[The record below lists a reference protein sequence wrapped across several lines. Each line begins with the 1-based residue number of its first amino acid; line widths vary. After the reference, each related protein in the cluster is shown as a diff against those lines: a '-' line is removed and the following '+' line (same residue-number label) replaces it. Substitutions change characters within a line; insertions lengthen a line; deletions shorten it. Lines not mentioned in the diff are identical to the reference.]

1 MSDQQKTQKLISRLL
16 SVANSE
22 MQTTVSPE
30 EARLILDQLQ
40 AQSVYIQQLESKVFT
55 NAEDH

>member
-1 MSDQQKTQKLISRLL
+1 MTDQQKTQKLISRLL

-22 MQTTVSPE
+22 MQTTISPE

-55 NAEDH
+55 DAT